1 MFELKYAVILHI
13 KSSLKV
19 CITTLIGHKF
29 N

>member
-1 MFELKYAVILHI
+1 MFELEYAIILHI
-13 KSSLKV
+13 KSPLKV